1 MIQEIITI
9 IGSEFVCSCE
19 HITHI
24 RLSDLRGASEWSRAG
39 DRVAGR
45 DRPVQLELNP
55 RVSRFVY
62 TWKADGR
69 RTGTATSCHVD
80 LSTLHVQLSTGVV

>member
-1 MIQEIITI
+1 MYLTQKEEEKCVYVRVNVPQI
-9 IGSEFVCSCE
+9 C
-19 HITHI
+19 
-24 RLSDLRGASEWSRAG
+24 LSNLCRASEWSRTG
-39 DRVAGR
+39 NCVAGR
-45 DRPVQLELNP
+45 DGPVQLKLNP
-55 RVSRFVY
+55 RVSRFVC